1 MYFQI
6 KIVYCGTASK
16 EVNAIIVK
24 TITNDEIQKYTAEIF
39 VENCL

>member
-16 EVNAIIVK
+16 EVNAIVK
-24 TITNDEIQKYTAEIF
+24 IITNDEIQKYTAEIF